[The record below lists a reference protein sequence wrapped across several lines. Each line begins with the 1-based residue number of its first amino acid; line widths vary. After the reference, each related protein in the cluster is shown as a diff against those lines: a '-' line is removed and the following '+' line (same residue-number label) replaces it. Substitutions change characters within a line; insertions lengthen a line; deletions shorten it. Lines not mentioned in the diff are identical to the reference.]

1 MRIAGAVC
9 DIEVDDERGGFYRQD
24 HGPAYEVLICSRCER
39 PTLQTYMYYEGM
51 DDDDPALTTL
61 YPQPVARL
69 QSLPPAVQQEYDA
82 AMAVSQ
88 ISPNAYAVL
97 LGRVMDSVCAE
108 RGAAGD
114 TLQKRLADLADR
126 NEIPKN
132 LADMAQ
138 NIRGFRNVAA
148 HADVGSITASEIPF
162 LESLANAVLE
172 YLYEAPRT
180 VERAQERLNALRSH
194 R

>member
-1 MRIAGAVC
+1 
-9 DIEVDDERGGFYRQD
+9 
-24 HGPAYEVLICSRCER
+24 
-39 PTLQTYMYYEGM
+39 
-51 DDDDPALTTL
+51 
-61 YPQPVARL
+61 
-69 QSLPPAVQQEYDA
+69 
-82 AMAVSQ
+82 
-88 ISPNAYAVL
+88 
-97 LGRVMDSVCAE
+97 
-108 RGAAGD
+108 
-114 TLQKRLADLADR
+114 
-126 NEIPKN
+126 
-132 LADMAQ
+132 MAQ